1 MTQASAAYFRAYR
14 AAHHAQI
21 IAQERARRVG
31 KRYPRSRGDRS
42 AEYARA
48 RARLSARQVVI
59 EIPSSYT
66 GDPTFVRAVKIVGP
80 ASYFEREVWED
91 EMGTVVVALLEHRG
105 DVGARRAL
113 VTLRSSCVAV
123 RASEYSMEASQ
134 EWTEQRS
141 KD

>member
-42 AEYARA
+42 AEYA